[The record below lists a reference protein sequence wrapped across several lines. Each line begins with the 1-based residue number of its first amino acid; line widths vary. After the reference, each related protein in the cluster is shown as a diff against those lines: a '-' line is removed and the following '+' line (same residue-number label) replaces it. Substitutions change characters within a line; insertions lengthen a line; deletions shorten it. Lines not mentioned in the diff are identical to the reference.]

1 MTHDPTHDAETDAI
15 VAELEK
21 AGLVETFIND
31 EGKVAYR
38 LTPKG
43 AQLGRSMA
51 LAGDKDTAVVLD
63 ALLDA
68 NEARRH
74 D

>member
-1 MTHDPTHDAETDAI
+1 MHGAETDEI

-21 AGLVETFIND
+21 AGLVETFTDD

-51 LAGDKDTAVVLD
+51 MSRDDD
-63 ALLDA
+63 QMALL
-68 NEARRH
+68 EALLG
-74 D
+74 DD

>member
-21 AGLVETFIND
+21 AGLIETFTDD

-38 LTPKG
+38 PTPKG
-43 AQLGRSMA
+43 AQVGGRWRRAGTMRQRCSMRCWRP
-51 LAGDKDTAVVLD
+51 GG
-63 ALLDA
+63 
-68 NEARRH
+68 
-74 D
+74 